1 MVGVNEL
8 LSTLRSILTQ
18 VTSTEARLGVS
29 LLLLVAAAATTFVV
43 APRVVERGLRLF
55 KQRVLGNRRVP
66 DAVDEVSWLLSPT
79 PVIRLFQTS
88 IVVLVGLAVLVVWG
102 REDLA
107 LFVVTVL
114 SAAVPLAGRFGAT
127 VALLAGGVVGTR
139 LLEDRL
145 SDYAAGSDHIN
156 QHQQGVVFRV
166 LQVVVLVAIGLA
178 TLTVWGQNLDGLL
191 VGAGF
196 LGIVVGMAA
205 RQTLGSLIAGFVL
218 MFSRPFEIG
227 DWVEIDGEEGI
238 VSDITIINTR
248 LRNFDGE
255 TIVFPNDRV
264 SNATVTNRTRRGQLR
279 LSLDVGVDYDVDLD
293 HAEAVAQETLEAV
306 DEVNDVPAP
315 VVVPTTFGDSAIG
328 LRLRYW
334 IKNPSAPRRM
344 RTNAAVVR
352 AIKRAFDREG
362 IKIPYP
368 QRELVA
374 REESNGFRVNR
385 SEEAVERPE
394 SFND

>member
-1 MVGVNEL
+1 MAGVTDL

-29 LLLLVAAAATTFVV
+29 LLLLLAAAATTLVV
-43 APRVVERGLRLF
+43 APRVVDRGLRAF
-55 KQRVLGNRRVP
+55 KGRVLDNRRVP

-79 PVIRLFQTS
+79 LVIRLLQTS

-107 LFVVTVL
+107 LLVVAVL
-114 SAAVPLAGRFGAT
+114 GAAAPLAGKLGAT
-127 VALLAGGVVGTR
+127 LGLVAGGIVGTR

-145 SDYAAGSDHIN
+145 SAYAARSDNIN
-156 QHQQGVVFRV
+156 QHQEGVVFRV
-166 LQVVVLVAIGLA
+166 LQVVVLLAVGLA
-178 TLTVWGQNLDGLL
+178 TLTVWGENLDGLL

-279 LSLDVGVDYDVDLD
+279 LSLDVGVDYDADLD
-293 HAEAVAQETLEAV
+293 HAEAVAQDTLEAV

-374 REESNGFRVNR
+374 REETDGFRVNR
-385 SEEAVERPE
+385 SEEVRRPE
-394 SFND
+394 SLND

>member
-1 MVGVNEL
+1 MAGVTDL

-29 LLLLVAAAATTFVV
+29 LLLLLAAAATTLVV
-43 APRVVERGLRLF
+43 APRVVDRGLRAF
-55 KQRVLGNRRVP
+55 KGRVLDNRRVP

-79 PVIRLFQTS
+79 LVIRLLQTS

-107 LFVVTVL
+107 LLVVAVL
-114 SAAVPLAGRFGAT
+114 GAAAPLAGKLGAT
-127 VALLAGGVVGTR
+127 LGLVAGGIVGTR

-145 SDYAAGSDHIN
+145 SAYAARSDNIN
-156 QHQQGVVFRV
+156 QHQEGVVFRV
-166 LQVVVLVAIGLA
+166 LQVVVLLAVGLA
-178 TLTVWGQNLDGLL
+178 TLTVWGENLDGLL

-279 LSLDVGVDYDVDLD
+279 LSLDVGIDYDADLD
-293 HAEAVAQETLEAV
+293 HAEAVAQDTLEAV

-374 REESNGFRVNR
+374 REETDGFRVNR
-385 SEEAVERPE
+385 SEEVRRPE
-394 SFND
+394 SLND